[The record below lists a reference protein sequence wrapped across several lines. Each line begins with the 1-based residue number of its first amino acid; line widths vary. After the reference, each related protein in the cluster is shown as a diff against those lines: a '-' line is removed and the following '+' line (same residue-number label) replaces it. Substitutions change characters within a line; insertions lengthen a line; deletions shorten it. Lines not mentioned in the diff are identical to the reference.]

1 MRPPKRKPKPRTSW
15 ASYRL
20 PGRGP
25 FSDARWLRR
34 WLRLKEELQ
43 LKLVR

>member
-1 MRPPKRKPKPRTSW
+1 MRTSKRKPKPPRSW

-20 PGRGP
+20 PARGP
-25 FSDARWLRR
+25 FQDARWLRR

-43 LKLVR
+43 LKLAR